1 MFGDYHVL
9 ATPDGRS
16 FAYGY
21 LRQSNDLFWARV
33 SDYGTAGAGRQGE
46 RRRARMAG

>member
-1 MFGDYHVL
+1 MIGDYRIL

-21 LRQSNDLFWARV
+21 LRQSTDL
-33 SDYGTAGAGRQGE
+33 YLGE
-46 RRRARMAG
+46 GF